1 MTHDN
6 GMEMANHKWLE
17 NNTGMRIYFANP
29 YASWERGTNENTNGL
44 IRRFFPKKTDFSNIS
59 KEQLLRAQ
67 NMLNNRPRK
76 VLGFMTPNEMMKIER
91 KKIKPKNNITW
102 CIKTDVGNFIA
113 RRKGTVFITGN
124 CHNGHGIINT
134 GLRTINNI
142 IFSNATA
149 VTDGEFSKGITY
161 FGNIIE
167 I

>member
-1 MTHDN
+1 MIQELCTIN
-6 GMEMANHKWLE
+6 GFKAKVSSRIHGFSE
-17 NNTGMRIYFANP
+17 NPSYTITITDKSSLSINP
-29 YASWERGTNENTNGL
+29 
-44 IRRFFPKKTDFSNIS
+44 S
-59 KEQLLRAQ
+59 K
-67 NMLNNRPRK
+67 
-76 VLGFMTPNEMMKIER
+76 FM
-91 KKIKPKNNITW
+91 KKIKPENNITW
-102 CIKTDVGNFIA
+102 CIETEIGNFIA